1 MKNKKIRLG
10 RIILTLAILMTVLI
24 CTGINVSAAKKQK
37 ITAKTTTLMVGNTTT
52 LTYKNAPKNL
62 KKSKVKW
69 TITSGKK
76 YAKIKVAKNKK
87 TATITG
93 LKAGKVTVQ
102 LKYKSKKVGIVK
114 LAIKTKT
121 TTKDTANSTDDKKTT
136 EDKDRKTE
144 KVLPKQPT
152 TEATTAQ
159 ATTEATKADYVAKY
173 SYEVYPVHPEYTVYN
188 QGEYYYYLKTNNP
201 NAKTILK
208 SDNSQGVG
216 YAYLVSSTKVA
227 DIGYGKNTTTG
238 GYIFSIKDPVAD
250 ANGNFNLDVY
260 EFDKDGLATAMKNT
274 TNLKVA
280 LDDSSIRAKAFTFSV
295 KVSDYDTAYNALLK
309 KITDEVAAGW
319 KENTPE
325 KVENSLEPS
334 GYRTI
339 STFERQ
345 MDYAQSVAKQYIGD
359 AYVVNS
365 KDIATAY
372 TTKSMST
379 VLNGSGMSC
388 VFGSEYLCKIAKGLG
403 YTDVGVGKATVNNEV
418 GGHADVWGKV
428 DGVVYEVESG
438 YTGKAYT
445 KAQIDDM
452 QFNPAN
458 IDATT
463 LVTKSN

>member
-1 MKNKKIRLG
+1 
-10 RIILTLAILMTVLI
+10 MTVLI

-121 TTKDTANSTDDKKTT
+121 TTKDTANSTDDKKIT

-144 KVLPKQPT
+144 KTEPKPKT
-152 TEATTAQ
+152 TEATT
-159 ATTEATKADYVAKY
+159 EAPKTDYKLKY
-173 SYEVYPVHPEYTVYN
+173 TYEVYPVHPEYTVYN
-188 QGEYYYYLKTNNP
+188 KGEYYYFLKTDNP
-201 NAKTILK
+201 DVK
-208 SDNSQGVG
+208 SLLRNSDYG
-216 YAYLVSSTKVA
+216 YGYLSNGTSVA
-227 DIGYGKNTTTG
+227 DLAYGENTATG
-238 GYIFSIKDPVAD
+238 GYIFSIKDPKAD
-250 ANGNFNLDVY
+250 SNGNYSFDVY
-260 EFDKDGLATAMKNT
+260 EIDKDAFSDPKKDAENIANPTLC
-274 TNLKVA
+274 
-280 LDDSSIRAKAFTFSV
+280 AKAFTFSV

-319 KENTPE
+319 EDCSKEMDKLTGTTHFTE
-325 KVENSLEPS
+325 L
-334 GYRTI
+334 
-339 STFERQ
+339 STFEQQ
-345 MDYAQSVAKQYIGD
+345 MFCAQVVAKQYIGD

>member
-1 MKNKKIRLG
+1 MKYKKIRLG

-37 ITAKTTTLMVGNTTT
+37 LTAKTTTLMVGNTTT

-121 TTKDTANSTDDKKTT
+121 TTKDTANSSDDKKTT

-144 KVLPKQPT
+144 KTEPKPET
-152 TEATTAQ
+152 TEATT
-159 ATTEATKADYVAKY
+159 EAPKADYQLKY
-173 SYEVYPVHPEYTVYN
+173 SYEIYPIHPEYTVYDK
-188 QGEYYYYLKTNNP
+188 GEYYYYLKTDNP
-201 NAKTILK
+201 NGKTILRNTEY
-208 SDNSQGVG
+208 SAG
-216 YAYLVSSTKVA
+216 YSYLSSGTIVA
-227 DIGYGKNTTTG
+227 DLAYGDNTATG
-238 GYIFSIKDPVAD
+238 GYIFSIKNPQPD
-250 ANGNFNLDVY
+250 ANGNYSFDIY
-260 EFDKDGLATAMKNT
+260 EFDKNGLTEATKNT
-274 TNLKVA
+274 TNLKAA
-280 LDDSSIRAKAFTFSV
+280 LDNPAIRAKALTFSV

-319 KENTPE
+319 EENTPE
-325 KVENSLEPS
+325 KVENSYTAG
-334 GYRTI
+334 GYDYY

-345 MDYAQSVAKQYIGD
+345 MFYAQHVAKQYIGD